1 MKKSF
6 LLLCVCALSI
16 DVWAQRTVVY
26 PQIEGLRTSPDFA
39 VTVNGHEVWTEIVG
53 AGGMEDLNVVNFS
66 CEGSQTIVVTAS
78 REITNYKI
86 GPVSAGISARVD
98 GRELSFTIDGPR
110 KLYIEINDYAH
121 LAVFANP
128 PEENAPAANSRGI
141 TFFGPGTHEVGN
153 LELRSDQVIYI
164 AGGAN
169 VVANISGNGANNVRI
184 FGRGILSG
192 GIRVNN
198 SDNLQVDGIFVR
210 NSRGWTNTLTNCTN
224 SGYNNV
230 KVFSY
235 QGIWGLDGINPVSCK
250 TFAINDCFIRT
261 RDDCIA
267 IKSNGRNAAYDLS
280 SLDISVTNS
289 IMVGWD
295 HADGV
300 TLGFELNGGRVENIV
315 VRNCD
320 ILRARGNGR
329 TGGHSAFSIVCD
341 GPSQVSNIRF
351 EDIRVEQDIE
361 YKNLEIILTEG
372 ERYGDGRMGS
382 IRGIHLKNVSWE
394 NAVKP
399 FTIVGHPSEYVEDVT
414 FTNCYLG
421 GKLMTGLDDA
431 DFQIEFA
438 RGIEFI
444 PGGPAVRS
452 RYPEQGVPAGTNIPG
467 PRVRPGQTPS
477 PTR

>member
-1 MKKSF
+1 
-6 LLLCVCALSI
+6 
-16 DVWAQRTVVY
+16 
-26 PQIEGLRTSPDFA
+26 LRTSPDFT
-39 VTVNGHEVWTEIVG
+39 VSVNGQAVWTEIVG

-66 CEGSQTIVVTAS
+66 CEGPQTVVVTAS
-78 REITNYKI
+78 QEIANFKI
-86 GPVSAGISARVD
+86 GPKSSGIKGDANGKV
-98 GRELSFTIDGPR
+98 LTFTIDGPQ

-121 LAVFANP
+121 LALFANP
-128 PEENAPAANSRGI
+128 LEENAPSAKYHKI
-141 TFFGPGTHEVGN
+141 TYFGPGYHKVGN
-153 LELRSDQVIYI
+153 IELQSDQMIYI

-169 VVANISGNGANNVRI
+169 VEANISGNGADNVRI

-192 GIRVNN
+192 GVRVNN
-198 SDNLQVDGIFVR
+198 SRNLQVDGIFVR
-210 NSRGWTNTLTNCTN
+210 NSRGWTNTLTNCTD

-235 QGIWGLDGINPVSCK
+235 QGVWGLDGINPVSCK
-250 TFAINDCFIRT
+250 TFVINDCFIRT
-261 RDDCIA
+261 RDDCVA
-267 IKSNGRNAAYDLS
+267 IKSNGREGAYDLS

-300 TLGFELNGGRVENIV
+300 TLGFELNGGRVENIL

-320 ILRARGNGR
+320 ILRAWGSGR

-361 YKNLEIILTEG
+361 YKNMEIILTEG

-382 IRGIHLKNVSWE
+382 IKGVYLKNVSWE
-394 NAVKP
+394 NAIKP
-399 FTIVGHPSEYVEDVT
+399 FTIVGHPSGYVEDVT
-414 FTNCYLG
+414 FTNCYVG

-431 DFQIEFA
+431 QFQIEFA
-438 RGIEFI
+438 RDIVFV
-444 PGGPAVRS
+444 PGGKVVRN
-452 RYPEQGVPAGTNIPG
+452 RYPEQGVPDGTSIPG
-467 PRVRPGQTPS
+467 ARPH
-477 PTR
+477 R

>member
-1 MKKSF
+1 M
-6 LLLCVCALSI
+6 LYMAALSI
-16 DVWAQRTVVY
+16 NASAQSTVVY
-26 PQIEGLRTSPDFA
+26 PQIEGLRTSPDFTA
-39 VTVNGHEVWTEIVG
+39 TVNGQAVWMEIVG
-53 AGGMEDLNVVNFS
+53 AGGMEDLNVINFS
-66 CEGSQTIVVTAS
+66 CEGPQTITLTAS

-86 GPVSAGISARVD
+86 GPKSTGIVGEVN
-98 GRELSFTIDGPR
+98 GRELSFTIDGPQ

-128 PEENAPAANSRGI
+128 LEDNAPKEGSRSI
-141 TFFGPGTHEVGN
+141 TYFGPGNHNVGN
-153 LELRSDQVIYI
+153 IELQSDQIIYI

-169 VVANISGNGANNVRI
+169 VVANISGNDADNVKI

-192 GIRVNN
+192 GMRVNN
-198 SDNLQVDGIFVR
+198 SDNFQVDGIFVR
-210 NSRGWTNTLTNCTN
+210 NNRGWTNTLTNCTN

-235 QGIWGLDGINPVSCK
+235 QGVWGLDGINPVSCK

-267 IKSNGRNAAYDLS
+267 VKSNGGRNATYDLS

-300 TLGFELNGGRVENIV
+300 TLGFELNGGRVENIL

-320 ILRARGNGR
+320 ILRAWGNGR

-361 YKNLEIILTEG
+361 YKNMEIILTEG
-372 ERYGDGRMGS
+372 ERYGDGRMGT
-382 IRGIHLKNVSWE
+382 IKGVHMKNVSWE
-394 NAVKP
+394 NAIKP

-414 FTNCYLG
+414 FTNCYVG
-421 GKLMTGLDDA
+421 GKLMTGLEDA
-431 DFQIEFA
+431 QFQIEFA
-438 RGIEFI
+438 RDIEFI
-444 PGGPAVRS
+444 PGGETVRP
-452 RYPEQGVPAGTNIPG
+452 RYPEQSVPDGTSIPG
-467 PRVRPGQTPS
+467 PRVRPQ
-477 PTR
+477 

>member
-1 MKKSF
+1 MKRLF
-6 LLLCVCALSI
+6 LLLFVSVLCA
-16 DVWAQRTVVY
+16 DAFAQRTVVY
-26 PQIEGLRTSPDFA
+26 PRIEGLRTSPDL
-39 VTVNGHEVWTEIVG
+39 VTTVNGREVWTEIVG

-66 CEGSQTIVVTAS
+66 CEGPQTVTLTAS

-86 GPVSAGISARVD
+86 SPKNAGIEANVD
-98 GRELSFTIDGPR
+98 GNVLTFTIDGPE
-110 KLYIEINDYAH
+110 KLYIKINDYAH
-121 LAVFANP
+121 LALFANP
-128 PEENAPAANSRGI
+128 LEENPLAANARGV
-141 TFFGPGTHEVGN
+141 TYFGPGNHEPGDIT
-153 LELRSDQVIYI
+153 LASGQVIYI

-169 VVANISGNGANNVRI
+169 VVANISGNGTDNVKI
-184 FGRGILSG
+184 FGRGTLSG

-198 SDNLQVDGIFVR
+198 SDNFQVDGIFVR
-210 NSRGWTNTLTNCTN
+210 NNRGWTNTLTNCTG
-224 SGYNNV
+224 SSYNNV

-235 QGIWGLDGINPVSCK
+235 QGVWGLDGINPVSCK

-267 IKSNGRNAAYDLS
+267 IKSNGRNDAYDLS

-300 TLGFELNGGRVENIV
+300 TLGFELNGGRVENIL

-341 GPSQVSNIRF
+341 GPSRVSDIRF

-372 ERYGDGRMGS
+372 ERYGDGRMGT
-382 IRGIHLKNVSWE
+382 IKGVHLKNVSWE
-394 NAVKP
+394 NAAKP

-414 FTNCYLG
+414 FTNCYVG
-421 GKLMTGLDDA
+421 GKLMTDLDDA
-431 DFQIEFA
+431 QFQIEFA
-438 RGIEFI
+438 RGIVFI
-444 PGGPAVRS
+444 PGGEAVRD
-452 RYPEQGVPAGTNIPG
+452 RYPEQGVPAGTSIPG
-467 PRVRPGQTPS
+467 ARVRPGQTS
-477 PTR
+477 R